1 MMGNDNLEGRRV
13 VLTGGASGIGRVT
26 AEAFLRAGSRVAIID
41 RDEEALRRVLEE
53 LGPGVSGFAADVS
66 EPASLRE
73 AFVGVDRVLGGVDV
87 LIANAGISVR
97 RPFLEC
103 SPEEWRRVISVNLD
117 GVFFCAREAAMRMM
131 AGVGGVLLLMG
142 STNGLVGYPYYASYN
157 ASKAGVIELAR
168 SLAIELAPKVRVNA
182 ICPGYVMTPMQ
193 EREYTPAMLEQVNAK
208 IPLRRH
214 ARPEEISELFLFL
227 ASDRARYIHGQA
239 LVIDGGELAG
249 GLASSGVSSEGR
261 T

>member
-1 MMGNDNLEGRRV
+1 MESGDTLKGRRV
-13 VLTGGASGIGRVT
+13 VLTGGANGIGWVT
-26 AEAFLRAGSRVAIID
+26 AAAFVRAGSRLAILD
-41 RDEEALRRVLEE
+41 RDEQALRQVVAE
-53 LGPGVSGFAADVS
+53 LGPSVLGIPADVA
-66 EPASLRE
+66 EPVSLSA
-73 AFVGVDRVLGGVDV
+73 AFARVDREMGGVDV

-97 RPFLEC
+97 RSFLDI
-103 SPEEWRRVISVNLD
+103 SPEEWRRVMAVNLD
-117 GVFFCAREAAMRMM
+117 GVFFCAREAAARMM
-131 AGVGGVLLLMG
+131 AADGGVLLLMG
-142 STNGLVGYPYYASYN
+142 STNGLAGYPYYASYN

-193 EREYTPAMLEQVNAK
+193 EREYTPTMLEKVNAK

-214 ARPEEISELFLFL
+214 ARPEEIADLFLFL

-249 GLASSGVSSEGR
+249 GLASAGVSDGR
-261 T
+261 AS

>member
-1 MMGNDNLEGRRV
+1 MPDSDNLQGRRV

-26 AEAFLRAGSRVAIID
+26 AEAFVHAGCRVVLID
-41 RDEEALRRVLEE
+41 RDEPALRRAVAE
-53 LGPGVSGFAADVS
+53 LGSAAIGIAADVS
-66 EPASLRE
+66 DPVSIHD
-73 AFVGVDRVLGGVDV
+73 AFVDVDRAVGGVDV

-97 RPFLEC
+97 RSFLEI
-103 SPEEWRRVISVNLD
+103 SPEEWRRVITTNLD
-117 GVFFCAREAAMRMM
+117 GVFFCAREAATRMV
-131 AGVGGVLLLMG
+131 AGEGGVLLLMG

-193 EREYTPAMLEQVNAK
+193 EREYTPAMLAKVNEK
-208 IPLRRH
+208 LPLRRH
-214 ARPEEISELFLFL
+214 ARPEEIAQLFLFL

-249 GLASSGVSSEGR
+249 GLASAGVAG
-261 T
+261 

>member
-1 MMGNDNLEGRRV
+1 MDSDHLQGRRV
-13 VLTGGASGIGRVT
+13 VITGGASGIGRVT
-26 AEAFLRAGSRVAIID
+26 AEAFVQAGCRVVLID
-41 RDEEALRRVLEE
+41 RDELALRQAVEAL
-53 LGPGVSGFAADVS
+53 GPTTVGIAADVS
-66 EPASLRE
+66 DPASIHD
-73 AFVGVDRVLGGVDV
+73 AFSGVDRALGGVDV

-97 RPFLEC
+97 RRFLEI
-103 SPEEWRRVISVNLD
+103 SSEEWRRVMATNLD
-117 GVFFCAREAAMRMM
+117 GVFFCAREAGSRMM
-131 AGVGGVLLLMG
+131 EGHGGVLLLMG

-168 SLAIELAPKVRVNA
+168 SLSIELAPKVRVNA

-193 EREYTPAMLEQVNAK
+193 EREYTPAMLDKVNGT

-214 ARPEEISELFLFL
+214 ARPEEIAHLFLFL

-249 GLASSGVSSEGR
+249 GLASAGVTGDES

>member
-1 MMGNDNLEGRRV
+1 MNSDNLRGKRV

-26 AEAFLRAGSRVAIID
+26 SEAFIRAGCRVVLID
-41 RDEEALRRVLEE
+41 RDEAPLRKAVDE
-53 LGPGVSGFAADVS
+53 LGSGVSGIVADVS
-66 EPASLRE
+66 EPGSLRD
-73 AFVGVDRVLGGVDV
+73 AFARVDEVMGGVDV

-97 RPFLEC
+97 RPFLDI
-103 SPEEWRRVISVNLD
+103 SPEEWRRVIATNLD
-117 GVFFCAREAAMRMM
+117 GVFFCAREAATRMM
-131 AGVGGVLLLMG
+131 AGQGGVLLLMG
-142 STNGLVGYPYYASYN
+142 STNGMVGYPYYASYN

-193 EREYTPAMLEQVNAK
+193 EREYTPEMLEKVNAR

-214 ARPEEISELFLFL
+214 ARPEEIADLFLFL

-249 GLASSGVSSEGR
+249 GLASAGVSE
-261 T
+261 

>member
-1 MMGNDNLEGRRV
+1 MTGGDNLQGRRV
-13 VLTGGASGIGRVT
+13 VLTGGASGIGRVS
-26 AEAFLRAGSRVAIID
+26 AAAFVRAGSRVAILD
-41 RDEEALRRVLEE
+41 RDEAALAEVVRE
-53 LGPGVSGFAADVS
+53 LGPSVRGIPTDVS
-66 EPASLRE
+66 EPESLAA
-73 AFVGVDRVLGGVDV
+73 AFQRVDRELGGVDV

-97 RPFLEC
+97 RPFLDI
-103 SPEEWRRVISVNLD
+103 SPQEWRKVMAVNLD
-117 GVFFCAREAAMRMM
+117 GVFFCAREAAARMM
-131 AGVGGVLLLMG
+131 AADGGVLLLMG
-142 STNGLVGYPYYASYN
+142 STNGLAGYPYYASYN

-193 EREYTPAMLEQVNAK
+193 EREYTPAMLEKVNAK
-208 IPLRRH
+208 IPLKRH
-214 ARPEEISELFLFL
+214 ARPEEIADLFLFL

-249 GLASSGVSSEGR
+249 GLASAGVSGEGG